1 MNHNSNIDALHPPLR
16 QTHVMP
22 PCLSHG
28 SLFSGI
34 GGFDLAAQWM
44 GWTNVFQCEKDD
56 WCRKVLAKNFPQTE
70 RFADIKDFTGYE
82 YRNRIDVISGG
93 FPCQP
98 FSVAGQRKG
107 KDDDRYLWEEMLRV
121 IATIKPTYVVG
132 ENVTGIIGLALDTVL
147 SDLEAQDYT
156 TETFII
162 PACSKNAWHRRD
174 RVWIVAYANSIGRQ
188 NEQKENGKSVCN
200 RERNNTTEK
209 QGREQQQCRT
219 GKSSSVFYDTESKFG
234 NERKHGEHSEQR
246 EIQLQT
252 GGSDSISANTDGI
265 GWENSIHGKEQRSE
279 AGELRNAY
287 QEQYGNYWKAEPGV
301 GRKINGFSSW
311 LDRNINWVFIS
322 HYCIFVDGVQN
333 KYTYGQTSKKRTEE
347 VLQNVRSRINEA
359 AFQQW
364 AFGGFNSF
372 YKAAALQSY
381 MRKFE
386 ESINEAWVLLES
398 KEAYSE
404 VMRSLRLYEVIT
416 SAPYRSGQ
424 NKQRSGEHT
433 DALQALSRF
442 LAYNAKE
449 AWKEYSRE
457 NAEFIPE
464 QWDDL
469 GYWEVFT
476 PRVVDGLPGRVDRL
490 KGLGNAIVP
499 QVAYEIFSAIGA
511 EVYL

>member
-44 GWTNVFQCEKDD
+44 GWDNIFQVEKDD
-56 WCRKVLAKNFPQTE
+56 WCRKVLAKNFPKTE

-82 YRNRIDVISGG
+82 YTNRIDVISGG

-107 KDDDRYLWEEMLRV
+107 KDDDRYLWAEMLRG

-174 RVWIVAYANSIGRQ
+174 RVWIVAYTNSIGRK

-200 RERNNTTEK
+200 GERNNPFEK
-209 QGREQQQCRT
+209 QGREQQQCRI
-219 GKSSSVFYDTESKFG
+219 GKSSFVFPNT
-234 NERKHGEHSEQR
+234 NN
-246 EIQLQT
+246 T
-252 GGSDSISANTDGI
+252 GC
-265 GWENSIHGKEQRSE
+265 KEQRQSITD
-279 AGELRNAY
+279 GTELFTPKCSSWW
-287 QEQYGNYWKAEPGV
+287 ETEPGV
-301 GRKINGFSSW
+301 G
-311 LDRNINWVFIS
+311 
-322 HYCIFVDGVQN
+322 
-333 KYTYGQTSKKRTEE
+333 
-347 VLQNVRSRINEA
+347 
-359 AFQQW
+359 
-364 AFGGFNSF
+364 
-372 YKAAALQSY
+372 
-381 MRKFE
+381 
-386 ESINEAWVLLES
+386 
-398 KEAYSE
+398 
-404 VMRSLRLYEVIT
+404 
-416 SAPYRSGQ
+416 
-424 NKQRSGEHT
+424 
-433 DALQALSRF
+433 
-442 LAYNAKE
+442 
-449 AWKEYSRE
+449 
-457 NAEFIPE
+457 
-464 QWDDL
+464 
-469 GYWEVFT
+469 
-476 PRVVDGLPGRVDRL
+476 RVVDGLPGRVDRL

-511 EVYL
+511 VSRHGA